1 LKKNIVEG
9 REAEKIIKKKKKSLD
24 QLVVNKEN

>member
-1 LKKNIVEG
+1 MKRNFIEGMEAGTIIQKKKN
-9 REAEKIIKKKKKSLD
+9 LD